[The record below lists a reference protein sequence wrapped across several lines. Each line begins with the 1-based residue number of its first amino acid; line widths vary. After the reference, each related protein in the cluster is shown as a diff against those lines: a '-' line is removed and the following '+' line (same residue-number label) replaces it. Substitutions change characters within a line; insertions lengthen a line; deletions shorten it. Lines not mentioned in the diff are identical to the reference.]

1 MGEATDTQAA
11 AMHSRDTKIEN
22 GSSGSA
28 PARDSPDDSTPPHHG
43 AGQKRKR
50 FEQPKQLQHGKRNKR
65 KDLGRSEWS
74 RDQPDRRARNAAEQA
89 KRRDGGDDENSVLPA
104 AFSRDEIAA
113 EDRRPKKK
121 VAVMIGYSGSGYKG
135 MQINTTERTIEGDLF
150 TAFVKA
156 GAISK
161 ANADD
166 PKKSS
171 LVRCART
178 DKGVHAAGNMISLK
192 LIVEDDNIVQ
202 KINDNLSPQIRVWG
216 IQRTIGSFSCY
227 QACDSRW
234 YEYLIPTHS
243 FLPPHPSSCLGK
255 KLVELADEVGD
266 REGYEQRQEEVR
278 AFWDEVEEKHI
289 KPVLEKLEERT
300 KELVM
305 KALYETEEAGPE
317 GEQISGNEEAVKA
330 AADIEQLVKVSND
343 TKPEDGA
350 AQEAT
355 EPAAI
360 IVQAPAA
367 DSNSVAKDE
376 IQPVED
382 PTSHS
387 VTPLLPSIPASSSIA
402 TDVVQKKALDAAIK
416 SLRSVHIAA
425 KKAYRISPARTA
437 RVSAALAQ
445 YIGTRNYHNYTIQK
459 PFRDASAK
467 RVIKSFVANPAP
479 IVIGGTEWLS
489 LKVHGQSFMMHQIR
503 KMVGMAALVV
513 RCGCPVTR
521 IADTYEDAKI
531 GIPKVPGLGL
541 LLERPVFDSYNERQ
555 AEKFGKEKLDFG
567 KYEKEL
573 EDFKQREI
581 YERIFREEERD
592 NSFHQFFTHVDNF
605 KEPHFL
611 FVSSKGIPATQNAG
625 AGSGKGTGKFRQPK
639 LDVESE
645 DESADVNEGG

>member
-541 LLERPVFDSYNERQ
+541 LLERPVFD
-555 AEKFGKEKLDFG
+555 
-567 KYEKEL
+567 
-573 EDFKQREI
+573 
-581 YERIFREEERD
+581 
-592 NSFHQFFTHVDNF
+592 
-605 KEPHFL
+605 
-611 FVSSKGIPATQNAG
+611 
-625 AGSGKGTGKFRQPK
+625 
-639 LDVESE
+639 
-645 DESADVNEGG
+645 

>member
-1 MGEATDTQAA
+1 MG
-11 AMHSRDTKIEN
+11 
-22 GSSGSA
+22 
-28 PARDSPDDSTPPHHG
+28 
-43 AGQKRKR
+43 
-50 FEQPKQLQHGKRNKR
+50 
-65 KDLGRSEWS
+65 
-74 RDQPDRRARNAAEQA
+74 
-89 KRRDGGDDENSVLPA
+89 
-104 AFSRDEIAA
+104 
-113 EDRRPKKK
+113 
-121 VAVMIGYSGSGYKG
+121 
-135 MQINTTERTIEGDLF
+135 
-150 TAFVKA
+150 
-156 GAISK
+156 
-161 ANADD
+161 
-166 PKKSS
+166 
-171 LVRCART
+171 
-178 DKGVHAAGNMISLK
+178 
-192 LIVEDDNIVQ
+192 
-202 KINDNLSPQIRVWG
+202 
-216 IQRTIGSFSCY
+216 
-227 QACDSRW
+227 W

-243 FLPPHPSSCLGK
+243 FLPPHPSSWLGK
-255 KLVELADEVGD
+255 KLVELADDMGD

-278 AFWDEVEEKHI
+278 DFWDEVEEKHI
-289 KPVLEKLEERT
+289 KPILEKLDEST

-305 KALYETEEAGPE
+305 KALYETEEADPE
-317 GEQISGNEEAVKA
+317 GEQTSGNEEAVKA
-330 AADIEQLVKVSND
+330 AADIQQPVKVSND
-343 TKPEDGA
+343 IRPEDGA
-350 AQEAT
+350 ARDITEQAT
-355 EPAAI
+355 I

-376 IQPVED
+376 IQPVEE
-382 PTSHS
+382 PTSDS
-387 VTPLLPSIPASSSIA
+387 VKPVLPSLPASSPKA
-402 TDVVQKKALDAAIK
+402 TDLAQKKALDAATK
-416 SLRSVHIAA
+416 SLRSAYIAA

-467 RVIKSFVANPAP
+467 RVIKSFVVNPTP

-513 RCGCPVTR
+513 RCGCPVSR

-625 AGSGKGTGKFRQPK
+625 AGSGKGTGKFRRPK

-645 DESADVNEGG
+645 DEGADVNEGG